1 MKKKTPMAR
10 LGRAVIFIVLVA
22 LALTFLYPLFFMF
35 SNSLKTLGGYYR
47 DPFGLPKEALEW
59 NNFFI
64 MIRQFKIFKLFGNT
78 LIVSLATVIGLI
90 VFGVPASYAFSKVRF
105 PGGDAL
111 YFAILAT
118 LFIPVQVTIIPMY
131 VTFAK
136 LKLVD
141 NFFSVILANWAAFL
155 PETIMLMTAM
165 FKSIP
170 NALLEAAEIDGCN
183 YLQRLLH
190 IIVPMGRPAISL
202 TVIIFFINS
211 WNDLFTP
218 MILLKSTEKR
228 TVIVALSSLVGRY
241 SGDPPFQYAGL
252 LLSAIPALIIYIIFQ
267 KRIIDGMSMGAV
279 K

>member
-1 MKKKTPMAR
+1 
-10 LGRAVIFIVLVA
+10 
-22 LALTFLYPLFFMF
+22 
-35 SNSLKTLGGYYR
+35 
-47 DPFGLPKEALEW
+47 
-59 NNFFI
+59 
-64 MIRQFKIFKLFGNT
+64 
-78 LIVSLATVIGLI
+78 
-90 VFGVPASYAFSKVRF
+90 
-105 PGGDAL
+105 
-111 YFAILAT
+111 
-118 LFIPVQVTIIPMY
+118 
-131 VTFAK
+131 
-136 LKLVD
+136 
-141 NFFSVILANWAAFL
+141 
-155 PETIMLMTAM
+155 MLMTAM

-183 YLQRLLH
+183 YLQRLLYM
-190 IIVPMGRPAISL
+190 IVPMGRPAISL

>member
-1 MKKKTPMAR
+1 MNKKTPAAR
-10 LGRAVIFIVLVA
+10 AGRVLIFLVLTL
-22 LALTFLYPLFFMF
+22 LALTFLYPLFFMLA
-35 SNSLKTLGGYYR
+35 NSLKTLGGYYR
-47 DPFGLPKEALEW
+47 DPFGLPREALEW

-78 LIVSLATVIGLI
+78 LIVSFFTVLGLI
-90 VFGVPASYAFSKVRF
+90 LFGVPASYAFSKVRF
-105 PGGDAL
+105 FGGDAI

-118 LFIPVQVTIIPMY
+118 LFIPAQVTIIPMY

-136 LKLVD
+136 LKMVD
-141 NFFSVILANWAAFL
+141 SFFGVVVANWAAYL

-170 NALLEAAEIDGCN
+170 DALLEAASIDGAG
-183 YLQRLLH
+183 YLKRLTN
-190 IIVPMGRPAISL
+190 IMVPLGRPAISL

-218 MILLKSTEKR
+218 MILLKSAEKR
-228 TVIVALSSLVGRY
+228 TVIVALSTLVGRY

-252 LLSAIPALIIYIIFQ
+252 LLSAIPALLVYVLFQ